1 MNLIL
6 YLYRQSA
13 RLLALA
19 SITGALGGL
28 ASAGLVILIN
38 RGLANPQQ
46 LPELA
51 LGFFSGCASAC
62 C

>member
-38 RGLANPQQ
+38 RGLANPSNCQNW
-46 LPELA
+46 PW
-51 LGFFSGCASAC
+51 GFSGCASAC